1 MISRVNVVDSVVNV
15 IALSDSLPWRSCA
28 KDGNTNL
35 STRLARALNFMILT
49 GSPSRTSAQLGAY
62 FQALRIGHPTGGY
75 HPLHR
80 AICDEFHTRRT
91 AARAGA
97 SPPPALSRMIGPGS
111 DALAP
116 NEATP
121 RKLTG

>member
-28 KDGNTNL
+28 KE
-35 STRLARALNFMILT
+35 SKHWALARALHFMILT

-75 HPLHR
+75 HPW
-80 AICDEFHTRRT
+80 
-91 AARAGA
+91 
-97 SPPPALSRMIGPGS
+97 IGPSVMDFTLGGPQLIWKYPMGGAGW
-111 DALAP
+111 AL
-116 NEATP
+116 
-121 RKLTG
+121 